1 MLTYGYIDFIAKD
14 VYDSLDIPEDIYLT
28 FNKESLKSFIDQYL
42 SDKSYIVSLVD
53 QEIAKYDTTEN
64 SPEEIEDIKESAVDA
79 VEQMI
84 NQNVEKY
91 YQQQSSIVADTYSDI
106 VKVLKDT
113 AFSNVLDVDTEY
125 QPADPDVGIYSEERS
140 IIFTLTNGAVISM
153 NVTID
158 EDDV

>member
-64 SPEEIEDIKESAVDA
+64 TPEEIEDIRESAVDA

-91 YQQQSSIVADTYSDI
+91 YQQQHNIVSTTYHEI
-106 VKVLKDT
+106 VKVLKGT

-158 EDDV
+158 EDNV